1 MSIPITKED
10 VIQNKK
16 SSIKSLN
23 NMLERFINDSS
34 EDHLKKANLIS
45 YWIKDYVKMINF
57 EEKFDP
63 TRNIAYK
70 RGNIVKLNFG
80 FNIGAEYG
88 GLHYGVV
95 LDMKND
101 RNSPVVTVIP
111 LTSLKEGADIHKNSV
126 DLGNDIYRMLKL
138 KYDTI
143 SKTLKDEHNEIEQTL
158 SLTSDL
164 FSSANQAINE
174 ILHFEEASPEY
185 KSKLVQIGDYLAS
198 ARDVRISLAAK
209 REHNLEQQEYLDK
222 IGTEIQKMKE
232 GSVALVNQI
241 TTISKIRIFDPRNLK
256 GILSGISLSEE
267 NMEKINRK
275 VQELY
280 VFH

>member
-1 MSIPITKED
+1 MSIPIIKED

-198 ARDVRISLAAK
+198 ARDVRISLSAK

-222 IGTEIQKMKE
+222 IGAEIQKMKE

-267 NMEKINRK
+267 NMEKINCK